1 MLALLLLLQAAPR
14 QVTFESRGVILAGE
28 ISYPPGSGP
37 FPGVA
42 LVHGSGPATREG
54 NAPLVTLFRDLGF
67 AVLAWDK
74 RGTGKSGG
82 EYRGVGVRNGDSM
95 ISLLGADAA
104 AAVRLLAT
112 DERVEAARVGL
123 AGGSQAGWVMAAAL
137 RDAPIRFFVAL
148 SGPVVSVGEEM
159 YFSQYFERTDRPL
172 AQADSVMAHFS
183 GAPGY
188 DPLDDL
194 RHGDAVGLYILGGL
208 DRSVPT
214 SLSVARLQQL
224 DASSARFSVILLPSG
239 DHALFDAHTGAPI
252 SFRDDLVAWL
262 RRVGVDTRVRGTTAR

>member
-1 MLALLLLLQAAPR
+1 
-14 QVTFESRGVILAGE
+14 
-28 ISYPPGSGP
+28 
-37 FPGVA
+37 
-42 LVHGSGPATREG
+42 
-54 NAPLVTLFRDLGF
+54 
-67 AVLAWDK
+67 
-74 RGTGKSGG
+74 
-82 EYRGVGVRNGDSM
+82 M
-95 ISLLGADAA
+95 ISLLAADAA

-112 DERVEAARVGL
+112 DQRVDAARLGL

-159 YFSQYFERTDRPL
+159 YFSRYFERTDRPL
-172 AQADSVMAHFS
+172 PQADSIMALFS

-214 SLSVARLQQL
+214 SRSVARLQQL

-239 DHALFDAHTGAPI
+239 DHALFDAHTGAPLP
-252 SFRDDLVAWL
+252 FGNELVAWL
-262 RRVGVDTRVRGTTAR
+262 RRVGVDTRVRGATAR